1 MGRTKYRPT
10 YSLEMAKRLTAE
22 GSARMKRRATKF
34 LIEHYVHADLVAADV
49 FSKIE
54 ERHFRKSVELERK
67 PGTWADI
74 YCGMV
79 YDETEWYVK
88 FFVEDEEPVV
98 EIWSMNWDGA
108 FH

>member
-1 MGRTKYRPT
+1 MNFSAKVSIMLTTKRSEMGRTKYRPT

-54 ERHFRKSVELERK
+54 ERHFRKSVELER
-67 PGTWADI
+67 
-74 YCGMV
+74 
-79 YDETEWYVK
+79 
-88 FFVEDEEPVV
+88 
-98 EIWSMNWDGA
+98 
-108 FH
+108 